1 MMRHMETRI
10 VLVTGMSCDHCA
22 QAVRA
27 EVGRLTGVTDVAVDV
42 AAGTVRIT
50 ADPFPGDA
58 DLHAAI
64 GEAGYAIA
72 G

>member
-1 MMRHMETRI
+1 METR
-10 VLVTGMSCDHCA
+10 VTLVTGMSCDHCG

-27 EVGRLTGVTDVAVDV
+27 EVGKLAGVTAVEVDV
-42 AAGTVRIT
+42 ATGKVQIT
-50 ADPFPGDA
+50 ADPFPGET
-58 DLHAAI
+58 DLQAAI